1 MAGRTKLWVIVLLI
15 CAGGVLVFLRVG
27 RSSKKPSS
35 NDIADSS
42 AVKAVP
48 EVVEQMA
55 RPPSSI
61 SPNKTQL
68 HPAPASIPESLQPLF
83 GEKDESYMQRSM
95 ALKNLPDQLSGE
107 EINALIYLLYQS
119 AGQVGLSPDELN
131 ALKNDVMNELK
142 RRMADMETLA
152 QHLVWLYEDTAQDAV
167 LRDYCIQH
175 LGTLYRKLEGDN
187 KAKVLSVLWMAT
199 DDRTSPTAG
208 TALIALA
215 DNREYASVSVGE
227 LSDKAVAIAG
237 NPGYAVGARVTAV
250 QIGAKLSNP
259 QILPVA
265 RKLAGDRSEPV
276 PLRVS
281 AIAAI
286 GMMGDSSDR
295 ALLDELASSS
305 DSRLQTAARSAVG
318 RARDQ

>member
-1 MAGRTKLWVIVLLI
+1 MGVLLI
-15 CAGGVLVFLRVG
+15 CVVGVLASLWAVY
-27 RSSKKPSS
+27 SSKTPSS
-35 NDIADSS
+35 DAIADTSV
-42 AVKAVP
+42 VKVVP
-48 EVVEQMA
+48 EVVEQKA
-55 RPPSSI
+55 CPPSLG
-61 SPNKTQL
+61 SPEKAQV

-83 GEKDESYMQRSM
+83 GEKGESYMQRSM
-95 ALKNLPDQLSGE
+95 ALKNLPDRLSGE

-131 ALKNDVMNELK
+131 ALKNDVINELK

-152 QHLVWLYEDTAQDAV
+152 QHLVGLYEDPAQDAV

-187 KAKVLSVLWMAT
+187 KAKVLSVLWKAT

-215 DNREYASVSVGE
+215 DNREDASVSTGE
-227 LSDKAVAIAG
+227 LSDKAVTIAG
-237 NPGYAVGARVTAV
+237 DLNYAVGARVTAV

-265 RKLAGDRSEPV
+265 RKLAGNRAELV

-286 GMMGDSSDR
+286 GMTGDSSDR
-295 ALLDELASSS
+295 VLLDELASSP
-305 DSRLQTAARSAVG
+305 DNRLQTSALSAADRL
-318 RARDQ
+318 RDQ